1 VELARNLLVQV
12 GVLFLI
18 KPASVL
24 TSRSIPFGALA
35 VLGIYALWPD
45 ERRNRYDATTAVSK
59 IDFLGN
65 ILLAA
70 ASILL
75 VFAMQE
81 AGSFV
86 WSWSSPVIIGTLA
99 TAVACWALL
108 ATWEYY
114 LCRASRHGIQPI
126 FPRSLARNRVYLSC
140 LLYDSKSLLRRH
152 SSLTA
157 LTIP

>member
-1 VELARNLLVQV
+1 VELARYLLVQV
-12 GVLFLI
+12 SLHFLI
-18 KPASVL
+18 RSTSSL
-24 TSRSIPFGALA
+24 TSCSIPFGALA

-99 TAVACWALL
+99 TAAACWALL
-108 ATWEYY
+108 AIWEYY

-126 FPRSLARNRVYLSC
+126 FPMSLTRSRIYLSC
-140 LLYDSKSLLRRH
+140 LLYNFPSPCLPFTPH
-152 SSLTA
+152 
-157 LTIP
+157 